1 MDRYNVDNRQL
12 DENIN
17 RYNDNFRRDMSDRN
31 DIVGYDDDQNDIGP
45 DFDDNDV
52 PDNDPRDEIDMPNP
66 TEMPDI
72 PLNEPEKRLDSKS
85 SKQSSS
91 KKSFLDDIIEKVKDT
106 TTDIQNSTE
115 NMTSKMTDAFDKYP
129 NKMLVIGGLIF
140 VLILCVI
147 IAYGLYSLISYSVFN
162 QSKIVFE
169 QTKVPVLGHKYSK
182 YEITNFNTTGNGKR
196 RSYTFWMYIHDL
208 NKYNGS
214 YRHVFHIGDTGDIRR
229 ASPYVF
235 LDSTENK
242 LYFRFGALEND
253 TFTKSYESVQNLSV
267 SDLHEFMQQGI
278 TIPYIPIQRWVHIGV
293 VVNENSNGGSIA
305 AYVDGDVSKITTS
318 GDITPGGK
326 VVKVSNLNLDKM
338 GSLHVGGSFESSHGP
353 GFSGLV
359 SKVTTYNYDL
369 NNKDIYDDYNK
380 GPLNGVLAKMG
391 LGSYGL
397 RSPIY
402 KIA

>member
-1 MDRYNVDNRQL
+1 METRDR
-12 DENIN
+12 
-17 RYNDNFRRDMSDRN
+17 
-31 DIVGYDDDQNDIGP
+31 
-45 DFDDNDV
+45 FDDNNVSDMG
-52 PDNDPRDEIDMPNP
+52 DE
-66 TEMPDI
+66 TEMPDVSDMPDI
-72 PLNEPEKRLDSKS
+72 PENEPELNLPSKS

-91 KKSFLDDIIEKVKDT
+91 KKSFLDDIIETVKDT
-106 TTDIQNSTE
+106 TSDIQSSTQE
-115 NMTSKMTDAFDKYP
+115 MTSKMTNAFDKYP
-129 NKMLVIGGLIF
+129 NKMLVIGGLLF
-140 VLILCVI
+140 VLVLCVI
-147 IAYGLYSLISYSVFN
+147 VAYGLYSLISYSVFN
-162 QSKIVFE
+162 QSQIVFE

-182 YEITNFNTTGNGKR
+182 YEITNFNTSGNGKR

-253 TFTKSYESVQNLSV
+253 TFTKSYDSAQNLSV

-278 TIPYIPIQRWVHIGV
+278 VIPYIPLQRWVHIGV
-293 VVNENSNGGSIA
+293 VVNENSNGGSIV
-305 AYVDGDVSKITTS
+305 AYVDGDISKITSS
-318 GDITPGGK
+318 GDLTPNGK
-326 VVKVSNLNLDKM
+326 VAKISNLNLDKM
-338 GSLHVGGSFESSHGP
+338 GSLHVGGSFESSQGP
-353 GFSGLV
+353 GFSGLI

-369 NNKDIYDDYNK
+369 NNKDIYADYNQ

-402 KIA
+402 QIA